1 VSRFVVLAILVAML
15 PRSAVRAQESR
26 TSVALTVSPS
36 FVNFETFGG
45 SFGAFVA
52 GLGISRD
59 FSRGLGGELAGFV
72 LAPLGGSSSQPE
84 CPAGTPC
91 GSRSTPSLLSGVL
104 ASALF
109 YVGES
114 GLQASLGAG
123 IAAASGGEGLEH
135 TSSAAGSIGLG
146 WTPRGSTG
154 LAPTL
159 AVRVVQLA
167 TPLAGARTL
176 LLPGIGL
183 AF

>member
-15 PRSAVRAQESR
+15 PCNAVRAQESR

-45 SFGAFVA
+45 NFGAFVA
-52 GLGISRD
+52 GLSVSRD
-59 FSRGLGGELAGFV
+59 FSRMAGGELSGFV
-72 LAPLGGSSSQPE
+72 LAPLGGASSQPD
-84 CPAGTPC
+84 CPVGTPC
-91 GSRSTPSLLSGVL
+91 QSRSTPSLLSGLL

-114 GLQASLGAG
+114 GFQASVGAG
-123 IAAASGGEGLEH
+123 VAAASGGEGLEH

-167 TPLAGARTL
+167 SPLAGARTL